1 MFFSQWEFWRPLG
14 PTGTCGAGKSLLC
27 QEWKLCGSLTK
38 RYRGRLQWFDK
49 IELKQE

>member
-38 RYRGRLQWFDK
+38 RYTEGDFSGLTK
-49 IELKQE
+49 LN